1 MYNVFLAVKT
11 QLILLYYMYNV
22 YTTTCFGIF

>member
-1 MYNVFLAVKT
+1 MKNVQLAVKT

-22 YTTTCFGIF
+22 YTTTCFGLF